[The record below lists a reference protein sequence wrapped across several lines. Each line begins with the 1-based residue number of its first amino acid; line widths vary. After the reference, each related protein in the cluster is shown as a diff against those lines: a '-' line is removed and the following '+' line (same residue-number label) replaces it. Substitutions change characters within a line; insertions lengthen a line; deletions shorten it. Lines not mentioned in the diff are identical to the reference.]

1 MLALTIQINS
11 PSLVGLV
18 LLQLIL
24 HSRKIK
30 QGTRWIGQDL
40 LQYSHFLPEK
50 SKHASKTD
58 LAEMGKVT
66 SVATKSKRLFFFSS
80 RKWQRKE
87 RWNSCQWPHGKAN
100 PEIAVAVPCPHG
112 KHNPARLAIQIKISA
127 SVDMGP
133 NYCAVLLSS
142 ISHHQTSVEFLK

>member
-24 HSRKIK
+24 HSKKIK

-66 SVATKSKRLFFFSS
+66 SVATKSKRLFFFLAGNG
-80 RKWQRKE
+80 KE
-87 RWNSCQWPHGKAN
+87 RKGG
-100 PEIAVAVPCPHG
+100 IAVSGP
-112 KHNPARLAIQIKISA
+112 
-127 SVDMGP
+127 MGRR
-133 NYCAVLLSS
+133 
-142 ISHHQTSVEFLK
+142 TLK